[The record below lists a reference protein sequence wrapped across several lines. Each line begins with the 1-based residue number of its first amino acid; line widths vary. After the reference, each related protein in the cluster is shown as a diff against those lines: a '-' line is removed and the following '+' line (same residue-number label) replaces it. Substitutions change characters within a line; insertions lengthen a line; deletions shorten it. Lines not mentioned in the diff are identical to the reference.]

1 MATVTGLTADR
12 MLEIEAASVIDGDVV
27 DGHLILTQH
36 GGDTIDAGSVVG
48 PPGPEGPM
56 GSDLDVIVQQS
67 IFDIGMPNQIRAGR
81 QLSID
86 DFTDLGLAA
95 PEALW
100 NFSNNLTDSSGHA
113 HTLTDKGSVG
123 FIRGVD
129 GVDTHSAEFSG
140 INALYLND
148 AGSADPFRVRVG
160 TFAGWVRTAKQGV
173 VQTILSKR
181 NAATQMGWWL
191 RITTGNVAQF
201 GVSATGT
208 TELNITGLSRIC
220 DNRWHFVVGV
230 FDGVLQQLYVDGVL
244 ESSALRGAST
254 TELIFGSSAPVNIGS
269 YGANVSTA
277 VADPLFGR
285 VDEVFV
291 TSEIIS
297 ADKIFNLYCAKIL
310 HALGTVPSGVSL
322 NVYPGSKGASLLS
335 SDFPT
340 APLRLHN
347 FSNGSLG
354 DDGSNHVDLSV
365 IGTPVKVSGV
375 DGTKDNAYNLSS
387 TQRFTAT
394 DTGLPG
400 STSATSYG
408 CWVKCSNSTTSAL
421 YLITWGTA
429 NGTNDNRLYIAAGNI
444 TFGNGGGTPVVGPFI
459 SDGNW
464 HFVVVTQENA
474 PSDGVKRKFYVDGR
488 LVASSIVLN
497 AVSLGGANKF
507 VVGSSLSSAS
517 NFIGEID
524 TIFVT
529 DYVLGMADIT
539 KLYIKSLVDHL
550 PSPKNAGD
558 HVQAMD
564 NTYLLVAFD
573 TLDIADKVS
582 LKVMA

>member
-1 MATVTGLTADR
+1 MATVTGLTAER
-12 MLEIEAASVIDGDVV
+12 MLEIEAASVIDGDVDV

-81 QLSID
+81 TLSVD
-86 DFTDLGLAA
+86 DFTDLGLTA

-100 NFSNNLTDSSGHA
+100 NLSNLNDSSGNGHG
-113 HTLTDKGSVG
+113 LTDKGSVG
-123 FIRGVD
+123 FVRGVD
-129 GVDTHSAEFSG
+129 GVDTHGAEFSG
-140 INALYLND
+140 VNALYIND
-148 AGSADPFRVRVG
+148 VGSADPFRVRVG
-160 TFAGWVRTAKQGV
+160 TFAAWVRTAKQGV
-173 VQTILSKR
+173 FQSILTKR
-181 NAATQMGWWL
+181 GASGQLGWWL
-191 RITTGNVAQF
+191 RIRDTNVASF
-201 GVSATGT
+201 GCSATGT
-208 TELNITGLSRIC
+208 TLLEVNGLSRIC
-220 DNRWHFVVGV
+220 DNRWHFIVGV

-244 ESSALRGAST
+244 EASALRGAT
-254 TELIFGSSAPVNIGS
+254 GTELIFGSNSPLNVGS
-269 YGANVSTA
+269 YGANSSVA
-277 VADPLFGR
+277 VAEPLFGR
-285 VDEVFV
+285 VDEAFV
-291 TSEIIS
+291 TTEILS
-297 ADKIFNLYCAKIL
+297 DEKIYNLYCTKIL
-310 HALGTVPSGVSL
+310 HSLGSIPSGVSL
-322 NVYPGSKGASLLS
+322 NVYSGSKGASLLS

-354 DDGSNHVDLSV
+354 DDGVNGVPLSV
-365 IGTPVKVSGV
+365 IGTPVKVAGV

-394 DTGLPG
+394 DTGLPSG
-400 STSATSYG
+400 TSPTSYG
-408 CWVKCSNSTTSAL
+408 CWIKCSNGVASAL
-421 YLITWGTA
+421 YIITWGTT
-429 NGTNDNRLYIAAGNI
+429 NGTNDNRLYLVQGNI
-444 TFGNGGGTPVVGPFI
+444 TFGNGGGTPVAGPFI
-459 SDGNW
+459 ADGNW

-488 LVASSIVLN
+488 LVASSTVLN
-497 AVSLGGANKF
+497 SVTPGGPNKF
-507 VVGSSLSSAS
+507 VVGSSLTSAS
-517 NFIGEID
+517 NLIGEID
-524 TIFVT
+524 TVFVT

-539 KLYIKSLVDHL
+539 KLYVKSLVDHL

-564 NTYLLVAFD
+564 DTYLLVAFD

>member
-27 DGHLILTQH
+27 DGHLILTKH

-56 GSDLDVIVQQS
+56 GSDLDVLLQQS

-81 QLSID
+81 MLGAQ
-86 DFTDLGLAA
+86 DFTDLGLAV

-100 NFSNNLTDSSGHA
+100 NLSNANDSSGNGHN
-113 HTLTDKGSVG
+113 LTDKGGVT
-123 FIRGVD
+123 FARGID

-140 INALYLND
+140 ASALYVND
-148 AGSADPFRVRVG
+148 VGSADALRVRVG
-160 TFAGWVRTAKQGV
+160 TFAAWVRTAKQGV

-181 NAATQMGWWL
+181 GAATQLGWWL

-201 GVSATGT
+201 GISATGT
-208 TELNITGLSRIC
+208 TELNISGLSRIC

-230 FDGVLQQLYVDGVL
+230 FDGVLQQLYVDGNL
-244 ESSALRGAST
+244 EASALRGAT
-254 TELIFGSSAPVNIGS
+254 GTELIFGSSSPVNVGS
-269 YGANVSTA
+269 YGANAGTA
-277 VADPLFGR
+277 VADSLFGR
-285 VDEVFV
+285 VDEAFV
-291 TSEIIS
+291 SSEILS
-297 ADKIFNLYCAKIL
+297 DEKIFNLYCAKIL
-310 HALGTVPSGVSL
+310 HTLGSVPSGVSL
-322 NVYPGSKGASLLS
+322 NVYPGSKGSSLLS

-340 APLRLHN
+340 APLRLYN

-354 DDGSNHVDLSV
+354 DDGSNAVALSA
-365 IGTPVKVSGV
+365 IGTPVKVAGV
-375 DGTKDNAYNLSS
+375 DGTKDNAFNLSS

-394 DTGLPG
+394 DTGLPSG
-400 STSATSYG
+400 TGATSYG
-408 CWVKCSNSTTSAL
+408 CWVKCSNGASSAL
-421 YLITWGTA
+421 YLITWGTT

-444 TFGNGGGTPVVGPFI
+444 MFGNGGGTPVTGPFI

-464 HFVVVTQENA
+464 HFVVITQENG

-488 LVASSIVLN
+488 LVASSTILN
-497 AVSLGGANKF
+497 SVVLGGANKF
-507 VVGSSLSSAS
+507 VVGSSLASAS

-524 TIFVT
+524 TVFVT
-529 DYVLGMADIT
+529 DYVLGMFDIT
-539 KLYIKSLVDHL
+539 KLYTKSLVDHL

-564 NTYLLVAFD
+564 DDHILVAFD